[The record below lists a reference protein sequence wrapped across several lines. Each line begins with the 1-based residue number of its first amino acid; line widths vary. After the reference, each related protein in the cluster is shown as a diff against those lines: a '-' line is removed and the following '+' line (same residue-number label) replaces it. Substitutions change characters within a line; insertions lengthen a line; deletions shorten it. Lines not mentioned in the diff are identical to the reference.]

1 MVCGREIPKTVIV
14 SRFRPQR
21 SCDDDSCVLFRTM
34 TAICFVCNLPILS
47 HQVGLVWQGGNGW
60 DDILREQ
67 MEETTL
73 KQRLGGRRDSA
84 AQITTESP
92 PTETAETSPP
102 VSRRRR
108 RSSLAQLTDILREWS
123 GTSGM
128 GGGGG
133 GGGGGAGGKGAGG
146 RPKGITRRETLADIA
161 KTLPFGRSNTI
172 TSSRKRRE
180 SSVDSGV
187 KSSSSSKG
195 GGRRDS
201 KTTDF
206 RADIAKLLNNRR
218 DSIITPS
225 SMSQP
230 KRRGSE

>member
-1 MVCGREIPKTVIV
+1 
-14 SRFRPQR
+14 
-21 SCDDDSCVLFRTM
+21 M

-123 GTSGM
+123 GTGM
-128 GGGGG
+128 GGG
-133 GGGGGAGGKGAGG
+133 GGGGGAGGGGKAGAGGG

-161 KTLPFGRSNTI
+161 KTLPFGRSNTL

-187 KSSSSSKG
+187 KSSSSKG
-195 GGRRDS
+195 GGVRRDS
-201 KTTDF
+201 KTDF

-225 SMSQP
+225 SVSQP
-230 KRRGSE
+230 RRRGSGE